1 MVAMNSDQVLTVTDP
16 ARGVILEAR
25 ADEVGADALALWLE
39 VSGEGVGKF
48 NYDMYF
54 QALADAKPGDWVEDF
69 GQFSVIIPAASV
81 SKLRGAT
88 LDSATDGSGMVIVN
102 PNEPK
107 SPVMANFDSTNL
119 EGPVAER
126 ILQVLEQSINPQIA
140 SHGGF
145 AELVAVEDDTA
156 YLRMGGGCQGCG
168 MAKTT
173 MSQGIEV
180 AIKEAVPEILRVVD
194 VTDHAGGSNPYYQ
207 AAKK

>member
-1 MVAMNSDQVLTVTDP
+1 MDATPVLIVTAP
-16 ARGVILEAR
+16 AQEVIIAAR
-25 ADEVGADALALWLE
+25 NDEVGADTLALWLE
-39 VSGEGVGKF
+39 VSGQSVGKF

-54 QALADAKPGDWVEDF
+54 QALADAKPGDAIEDF
-69 GQFSVIIPAASV
+69 GSFSVVVPAS
-81 SKLRGAT
+81 SLDRLRGAT

-102 PNEPK
+102 PNEPQ
-107 SPVMANFDSTNL
+107 SPAMPSFDAASL
-119 EGPVAER
+119 EGPIAAR
-126 ILQVLEQSINPQIA
+126 IAQVLEQQINPSIA

-168 MAKTT
+168 MAKVTL
-173 MSQGIEV
+173 SQGIEV
-180 AIKEAVPEILRVVD
+180 AIKEAVPEIARVVD